1 MKWRT
6 LTSNILS
13 LIKRNIPSICTV
25 LILSSPEPR
34 KKGEPGDLYSL
45 PSTVNW
51 PSLLEAQ
58 ELCFSL
64 CHSGG
69 HGCAGSWKGAAGSL
83 EKDYRAHSRLLQG
96 LW

>member
-34 KKGEPGDLYSL
+34 KRGSVVIYAHCQALLIGLWARGPG
-45 PSTVNW
+45 
-51 PSLLEAQ
+51 AAF
-58 ELCFSL
+58 LCFPTMNQDVQRTV
-64 CHSGG
+64 GQ
-69 HGCAGSWKGAAGSL
+69 GCKRHPQST
-83 EKDYRAHSRLLQG
+83 Q
-96 LW
+96 